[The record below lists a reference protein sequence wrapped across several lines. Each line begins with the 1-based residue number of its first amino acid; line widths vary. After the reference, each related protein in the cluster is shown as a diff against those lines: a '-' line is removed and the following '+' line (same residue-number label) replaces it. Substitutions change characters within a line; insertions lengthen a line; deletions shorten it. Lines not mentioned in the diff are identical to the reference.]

1 VEVTVLSKEFRF
13 AVGIRNV
20 KSRVSLEEKARRLE
34 GLGFDVLHVPDHLGA
49 PAPFPALTAIAQATT
64 TARVGTYVLNAC
76 FYKPALLAR
85 DVAGLDLLSEG
96 RFDAGLG
103 AGYVKDEFDAAEL
116 PFPGARARVEYLE
129 HVTTYL
135 KEHLPSVPVL
145 IAGAGDR
152 LLTVA
157 AQHADIIGL
166 TGASPRS
173 TGDPLAERV
182 DFVRNAAGERFTSLE
197 LNLAITAVS
206 PADGSPPDLSMTRR
220 YVTELSDQ
228 ELLALPTVLNGS
240 TQTIADKLRAF
251 RDTYGV
257 TSFTVQE
264 NHADSFAKVIA
275 ELR

>member
-1 VEVTVLSKEFRF
+1 MVAKAFRF
-13 AVGIRNV
+13 GVGIRAV
-20 KSRVSLEEKARRLE
+20 KSRVALQEKARRLE
-34 GLGFDVLHVPDHLGA
+34 DVGFDVLHVPDHLGA

-85 DVAGLDLLSEG
+85 DVASLDLLSDG

-103 AGYVKDEFDAAEL
+103 AGYVREEFEAAEL

-135 KEHLPSVPVL
+135 KEHHPSVPVL

-152 LLTVA
+152 LLTIA
-157 AQHADIIGL
+157 ARHADIIGL

-173 TGDPLAERV
+173 SGDPLAERV
-182 DFVRNAAGERFTSLE
+182 EFIRNAAGERFAGLE

-206 PADGSPPDLSMTRR
+206 PAGGETPDLSMTRR
-220 YVTELSDQ
+220 YTPELSEQ
-228 ELLALPTVLNGS
+228 ELLELPTVLSGS
-240 TQTIADKLRAF
+240 TQAIADKLRTH
-251 RDTYGV
+251 RDNYGV

-264 NHADSFAKVIA
+264 NHVDSFAKVIA
-275 ELR
+275 KLR